1 MPPILLPFLDGDDHA
16 YNLVASYSSELWQLG
31 IGYIEIAD
39 NFNPEVGF
47 LRRSGFRNVD
57 VGVAYTFRPTH
68 FWKLQTP
75 GSSSST
81 ATPVGCT
88 TRPPPVRVGA

>member
-1 MPPILLPFLDGDDHA
+1 MGPILLRFLDGDDHA
-16 YNLVASYSSELWQLG
+16 DNLVASDSSELWQLG
-31 IGYIEIAD
+31 IGYIAD

-81 ATPVGCT
+81 TTPGGCT
-88 TRPPPVRVGA
+88 TRPPSVRVGA